1 VTKVEVCGV
10 GEVKVAVSLVMEAN
24 VSDRTWPLTRSVI
37 AIGKY
42 AQSLCGECGTEHE
55 GTFNTLV
62 RIPLYLEIK
71 NGD

>member
-1 VTKVEVCGV
+1 MTKVEVCGV

-42 AQSLCGECGTEHE
+42 A
-55 GTFNTLV
+55 
-62 RIPLYLEIK
+62 
-71 NGD
+71 